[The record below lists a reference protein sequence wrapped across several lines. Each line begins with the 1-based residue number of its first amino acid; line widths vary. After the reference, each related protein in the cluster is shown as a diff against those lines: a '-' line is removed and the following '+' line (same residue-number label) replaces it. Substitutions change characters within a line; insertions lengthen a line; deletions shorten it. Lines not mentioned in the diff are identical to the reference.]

1 MAGGLYRSATETDR
15 YRLRV
20 RAVLA
25 SRPSDDL
32 ASHHAALAL
41 LGLPLW
47 RVDLRRIDV
56 VSDVTASTSHN
67 GLVVHP
73 RDGPWL
79 TGREG
84 AHRAVPVARALL
96 ETAASGHVQ
105 GGVVAADAALSQG
118 GCLVEDLRR
127 LLDAAP
133 PWNGRRRAAA
143 MVRLVDPRSES
154 VGESRL
160 RLLMVGAGLS
170 VRSQVRVVDNGGF
183 VVARV
188 DFLVGD
194 RVVVEFDGAVKY
206 AGDASGRT
214 LFDEKRR
221 EDRLREL
228 GFEVVR
234 VTWSDLGHPE
244 RVLARIGAAL
254 ARVAARPA

>member
-1 MAGGLYRSATETDR
+1 M
-15 YRLRV
+15 
-20 RAVLA
+20 
-25 SRPSDDL
+25 
-32 ASHHAALAL
+32 
-41 LGLPLW
+41 
-47 RVDLRRIDV
+47 DLRRIDV

-84 AHRAVPVARALL
+84 ARRAVPVAPALL
-96 ETAASGHVQ
+96 ETAASGHVE
-105 GGVVAADAALSQG
+105 GGVVAADAALSRG
-118 GCLVEDLRR
+118 GCSVEDLRR

-133 PWNGRRRAAA
+133 PWSGRGRAAA

-160 RLLMVGAGLS
+160 RLLMVGRGLS
-170 VRSQVRVVDNGGF
+170 LRSQVRVVDNRS

-234 VTWSDLGHPE
+234 VTWSDLDHPE

-254 ARVAARPA
+254 SRAAARPA